1 MYFLEVLQTI
11 CILSIVFYDSVIYN
25 TSMTDNNYLK
35 NLLGACA
42 TTIASN
48 IEMEVAELDGRSL
61 SHEAALVAIN
71 NHPNDGI
78 EMLSKVLGL
87 THSGSVRLVNNL
99 VHDGFVDRH
108 RSKIDARAVVLC
120 VTDAG
125 RDRANKILLAR
136 EKITSS
142 ILDILGENEKE
153 TIVPI
158 LEKILSSMTDNVV
171 EARRICR
178 FCDEGVCRKA
188 GCPVEIATIIKA

>member
-1 MYFLEVLQTI
+1 
-11 CILSIVFYDSVIYN
+11 
-25 TSMTDNNYLK
+25 MTEDNYLK
-35 NLLGACA
+35 NLLGVFA
-42 TTIASN
+42 TTVASN

-87 THSGSVRLVNNL
+87 THSGTVRLINNL
-99 VHDGFVDRH
+99 VHDGLVDRH
-108 RSKIDARAVVLC
+108 QSKIDARAVVLC

-125 RDRANKILLAR
+125 RERANKILLAR
-136 EKITSS
+136 EKITNS
-142 ILDILGENEKE
+142 IIDTLSENRKKM
-153 TIVPI
+153 IVPI
-158 LEKILSSMTDNVV
+158 LEAILSAMTGNIV

-188 GCPVEIATIIKA
+188 GCPVEIAITTKV